1 MIIMKMLNVDNLK
14 DFEYITN
21 VFTVRSFICT
31 IALIFLYIHLNC
43 VSFKCLQLCDINEL
57 TKRDA
62 REEDD
67 SW

>member
-1 MIIMKMLNVDNLK
+1 MFLQFVVLNVLLLYLHLN
-14 DFEYITN
+14 
-21 VFTVRSFICT
+21 
-31 IALIFLYIHLNC
+31 IFLYIILNC